1 MTPQDLNG
9 ILALHPELPLKL
21 QLPHGGEVP
30 VSFHITEVSVVQKD
44 FIDCGG
50 TRWQT
55 RTFQLQAWVGEDE
68 DHRLSSQK
76 LGGILGKGLAAFGG
90 IDLPVEIEYEDEV
103 ISQFPL
109 DRVSAEGGAL
119 VFHLTTKHTDC
130 LAKELCGLPKD
141 RTGAQSAREE
151 SSCCA
156 GGGCCG

>member
-30 VSFHITEVSVVQKD
+30 VSFHITEVGVVQKD

-50 TRWQT
+50 TRRQT

-130 LAKELCGLPKD
+130 LAKTLCGLPKD